1 MGKIKYEMNVDKPTQ
16 MDTQQMLQ
24 LKNIYKINL
33 FSYFSY
39 WFQIYSQR
47 PKRF

>member
-24 LKNIYKINL
+24 LKNIYLAPYMQLATELI
-33 FSYFSY
+33 
-39 WFQIYSQR
+39 
-47 PKRF
+47 